1 MPFDVTVVRNGDS
14 ITIAVTGELD
24 LATVDQARDALKGVP
39 PDTPVVLDLSGLT
52 FIDSTGLGLIAAAAH
67 QTAGQLTVI
76 PDARTR
82 RLLDLTGM
90 TDQLTLLE
98 PDQTE

>member
-24 LATVDQARDALKGVP
+24 LATVDQARDALEGVP

-52 FIDSTGLGLIAAAAH
+52 FIDSTGLGLIAAAAN